1 MLGGQ
6 HAADVSQQLQSQH
19 EAPAAAVVP
28 ALHTLGGW
36 KLRPR
41 PRRLQPRLSWPPRG
55 SLLLAEKRRPEAAL
69 ILMTVAPIVEA
80 GRRAKPM
87 AMACAQDPKG
97 RANIEALGT
106 LGSRFQEST
115 PGPGRPAN
123 CDINGLVCY
132 DCVVNAAMGL
142 TMGLCHCC
150 SYQRMLVLLCFY
162 LMYPV
167 SIKDTNR
174 KIRTTFFIEYCD

>member
-1 MLGGQ
+1 MV
-6 HAADVSQQLQSQH
+6 AVSLTAINDLLSRHTESQH
-19 EAPAAAVVP
+19 GAKPAVVP
-28 ALHTLGGW
+28 ALHTLGRW

-41 PRRLQPRLSWPPRG
+41 LPQPRLSWPPRG
-55 SLLLAEKRRPEAAL
+55 SLRLAAKIRPAAAS
-69 ILMTVAPIVEA
+69 ILTMVAPIVEA

-97 RANIEALGT
+97 RANTEALGT

-142 TMGLCHCC
+142 TIGLFYCC
-150 SYQRMLVLLCFY
+150 NCQRMLVLLCSY

-167 SIKDTNR
+167 SI
-174 KIRTTFFIEYCD
+174 E